1 MTAPIIHSIDDL
13 KEWDRNPR
21 EITHQAQDGLAT
33 SLQEFGD
40 LSGIVFNATLGA
52 LVSGHQRVETIRKK
66 WGDQARV
73 EGDRIILPTGESIGI
88 RVVEWDRA
96 KQTAANIAANS
107 PTIAGTFT
115 EELRSLIDDMERQSP
130 ILMCDLNLDLL
141 KIEFGEFWKEQK
153 MEEDEV
159 PPAPKNPRTKRGDI
173 YELSVGGG
181 WFTACSAGIRRNGKM
196 WRC

>member
-1 MTAPIIHSIDDL
+1 LYLPELRKRPCVEEWNMTAPIIHSIDDL

-73 EGDRIILPTGESIGI
+73 EGDRIILPTVWSNGIGQNTRPRI
-88 RVVEWDRA
+88 
-96 KQTAANIAANS
+96 S
-107 PTIAGTFT
+107 PPTVQ
-115 EELRSLIDDMERQSP
+115 R
-130 ILMCDLNLDLL
+130 
-141 KIEFGEFWKEQK
+141 
-153 MEEDEV
+153 
-159 PPAPKNPRTKRGDI
+159 
-173 YELSVGGG
+173 
-181 WFTACSAGIRRNGKM
+181 
-196 WRC
+196 